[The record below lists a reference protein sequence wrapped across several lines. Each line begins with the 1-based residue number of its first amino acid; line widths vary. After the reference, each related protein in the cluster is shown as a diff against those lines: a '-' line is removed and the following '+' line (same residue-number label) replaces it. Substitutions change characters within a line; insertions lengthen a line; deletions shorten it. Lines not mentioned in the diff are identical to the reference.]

1 MFSNYSI
8 YKIGVFSFWICGILL
23 VFLIHK
29 LELHQLLNSYH
40 TTILDSIAKYATH
53 VGDGIFFSIVIFAFI
68 FKSIRT
74 SILLL
79 LSFLISSGVAQFL
92 KKIIFT
98 DAMRPMHYFQ
108 YNENFH
114 RIENFTYHFNNSFPS
129 GHATSCFALFTILAL
144 TYSKNKLIQVACL
157 VAAILFSFTRVY
169 LSQHFFQDILAGS
182 VIGTFVAQYVFKYLN
197 PHLEKWDYSILKRR
211 NK

>member
-8 YKIGVFSFWICGILL
+8 YKIGVFLFWFCGILL
-23 VFLIHK
+23 VLIIPK
-29 LELHQLLNSYH
+29 LELHQLLNFYH

-53 VGDGIFFSIVIFAFI
+53 LGDGIFFTLVIIAFLFI
-68 FKSIRT
+68 SLKS
-74 SILLL
+74 SLLFL

-98 DAMRPMHYFQ
+98 DAMRPMYYFQ
-108 YNENFH
+108 HNENFH

-129 GHATSCFALFTILAL
+129 GHATSCFALFTIIAL

-169 LSQHFFQDILAGS
+169 LSQHFFHDILAGS
-182 VIGTFVAQYVFKYLN
+182 IIGAFVAQSAFQYLN
-197 PHLEKWDYSILKRR
+197 PYLEKWDYSILK
-211 NK
+211 KKK

>member
-8 YKIGVFSFWICGILL
+8 YKIGVRLFWVCGILL
-23 VFLIHK
+23 VILIPK

-40 TTILDSIAKYATH
+40 CTTIDSIAKYATH

-98 DAMRPMHYFQ
+98 DAMRPMHFFQ

-114 RIENFTYHFNNSFPS
+114 QIENFTYHFNNSFPS
-129 GHATSCFALFTILAL
+129 GHATSCFALFTLLAL

-157 VAAILFSFTRVY
+157 VSAILFSFTRVY

-182 VIGTFVAQYVFKYLN
+182 IVGTFAAQYAFQFLN
-197 PHLEKWDYSILKRR
+197 PYLEKWDYSILK
-211 NK
+211 KKK